1 MQSLNE
7 LFEKKENR
15 SLEIIA
21 QELLDG
27 FYHGK
32 HKSPFHGF
40 SSEFK
45 EYTHFQ
51 LGDNP
56 RQIDWK
62 LFGKTDKLYKKR
74 HQDERNIQVVFV
86 LDTSSSMYFP
96 IENSLKMEKAI
107 QWIAMM
113 CYILQQQHDAFG
125 LVLLQNNTSTETP
138 ISNSK
143 SHLKRIIEQ
152 LEKLRHRPKEPDDTN
167 FSMGF
172 STVMESLGTRKMI
185 FLLSDLLFPTKEY
198 GEFLTTC
205 RSLAFRKNQLTLL
218 QVFHPTEEEL
228 MGLNEGET
236 ILLSDLET
244 REFVQISGLVLNQ
257 SLKQLKKQID
267 EEIIYPLLEK
277 GIKSKKFNCEKP
289 IGLLIKESI

>member
-21 QELLDG
+21 MEVLEGL
-27 FYHGK
+27 YHGK

-51 LGDNP
+51 AGDNP

-74 HQDERNIQVVFV
+74 HQDERNIQVLFV

-96 IENSLKMEKAI
+96 VENNLKLEKAV
-107 QWIAMM
+107 QWIAIM
-113 CYILQQQHDAFG
+113 CHILHQQHDAFG
-125 LVLLQNNTSTETP
+125 LILLQKNKIIESP
-138 ISNSK
+138 ISNSR
-143 SHLKRIIEQ
+143 SHLQRTIEQ
-152 LEKLRHRPKEPDDTN
+152 LEVIRKNTEKPDNTN
-167 FSMGF
+167 YSDEFLKI
-172 STVMESLGTRKMI
+172 MESLGTNKMI
-185 FLLSDLLFPTKEY
+185 FLLSDLLFPAKEY
-198 GEFLTTC
+198 PAFINAC

-218 QVFHPTEEEL
+218 HITHPEEEYVPE
-228 MGLNEGET
+228 LNEGQQIT
-236 ILLSDLET
+236 LSDLET
-244 REFVQISGLVLNQ
+244 QEIVQLSHVVLNQ
-257 SLKQLKKQID
+257 SLQQLKKQID
-267 EEIIYPLLEK
+267 EEIIYPLLKK
-277 GIKSKKFNCEKP
+277 GIKSKKFNSDKP
-289 IGLLIKESI
+289 IGLLIKETI

>member
-21 QELLDG
+21 QEILDG
-27 FYHGK
+27 LYHGK

-51 LGDNP
+51 MGENP

-96 IENSLKMEKAI
+96 SENSLKMEKAI
-107 QWIAMM
+107 QWIAIM
-113 CYILQQQHDAFG
+113 CNILHQQHDAFG
-125 LVLLQNNTSTETP
+125 LVLLQKNTSIETP

-143 SHLKRIIEQ
+143 SHLQRIIEQ
-152 LEKLRHRPKEPDDTN
+152 LEKLRNRPKEIDDTN
-167 FSMGF
+167 FSMAF

-185 FLLSDLLFPTKEY
+185 FLLSDLLFPKKEY
-198 GEFLTTC
+198 VEFLTTC

-218 QVFHPTEEEL
+218 QVFHPSEEEITSIK
-228 MGLNEGET
+228 EGET

-244 REFVQISGLVLNQ
+244 KEIVQIAGIVLNQ

-267 EEIIYPLLEK
+267 EEIIYPLLTK
-277 GIKSKKFNCEKP
+277 GIKSKKFNSEKP